1 MSLLA
6 QLLNENLKLAVDP
19 DLDVRRLGKLI
30 NVIQDQRV
38 IKVLISLDFNGK
50 FCRVGY

>member
-6 QLLNENLKLAVDP
+6 QLLNENSIAVDP

-38 IKVLISLDFNGK
+38 IKVLISLDFTGK